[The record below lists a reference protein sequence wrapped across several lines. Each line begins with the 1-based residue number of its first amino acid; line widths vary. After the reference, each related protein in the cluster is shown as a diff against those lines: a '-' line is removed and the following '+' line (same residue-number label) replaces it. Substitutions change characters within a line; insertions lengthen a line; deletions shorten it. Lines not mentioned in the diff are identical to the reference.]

1 MLQPL
6 YNQYN
11 FSFFPLFG
19 ILFIYP
25 HVFCTLRKYF
35 LERSVDI
42 ILKASIPK
50 LREKLLEALQAV
62 LPIVAIVLVLCF
74 SIAPVSPSIL
84 LCFLLG
90 AAMII
95 VGIMFFTLGAE
106 MSMSPMGER
115 VGAMLTKSRS
125 VLLIIGVG
133 FLLGFLIT
141 ISEPD
146 LQVLANQVP
155 SIPNMTLIL
164 SVAAGVGLF
173 LVVAFLRML
182 VGIALPKLL
191 VVFYGLIFVLAAFV
205 PKEFLSVAFDSGG
218 VTTGPITV
226 PFIMAL
232 GVGVAAIRSD
242 RHAADD
248 SFGLVALCSIGPILA
263 VLILGIAFQASDS
276 TYVPPILPNVSDSV
290 ELWQLFHQGL
300 PTYIKEIATS
310 LLPIIAMF
318 GVFQLAALKLDR
330 RTLGRIGVGLAYTYL
345 GLVLFLAGANIGF
358 MPAGNYLGQVLAG
371 QSFRWLLVPIGMLI
385 GYFIVKA
392 EPAVYVLNKQ
402 VEEVTDGAISASTMG
417 AALSAGVSL
426 SVGLAMVRVLTG
438 ISILWFLIPGYA
450 FAIGISFVVPKL
462 YTAIAFDAGGV
473 ASGPMTAT
481 FLLPLAQGACV
492 AVGGNIVTDAF
503 GVVAMVAMTPLI
515 TVQLMGLMAQL
526 KQRRARQAQPVSAAA
541 LAFADLPD
549 DAIIEL

>member
-1 MLQPL
+1 M
-6 YNQYN
+6 
-11 FSFFPLFG
+11 
-19 ILFIYP
+19 
-25 HVFCTLRKYF
+25 
-35 LERSVDI
+35 DI

-125 VLLIIGVG
+125 VPLIIGVG

-155 SIPNMTLIL
+155 SIPNMILIL

-182 VGIALPKLL
+182 LGIALPKLL

-290 ELWQLFHQGL
+290 ELWQLFHEGL

-330 RTLGRIGVGLAYTYL
+330 RTL

-526 KQRRARQAQPVSAAA
+526 KQRRARQAQPVPAAA